1 MKEISVFDAKTHFS
15 GLVDRVYT
23 HHESVT
29 ITRRGVKIA
38 KIVPIED
45 KQEKNVAT
53 ILRELQTLSD
63 EIGHIGISLN
73 DIKKMKEEG
82 RR

>member
-1 MKEISVFDAKTHFS
+1 MKEISIFDAKTHFS

-23 HHESVT
+23 LHESVT

-45 KQEKNVAT
+45 KQEKNIAT

-63 EIGHIGISLN
+63 EIGHIGISVN